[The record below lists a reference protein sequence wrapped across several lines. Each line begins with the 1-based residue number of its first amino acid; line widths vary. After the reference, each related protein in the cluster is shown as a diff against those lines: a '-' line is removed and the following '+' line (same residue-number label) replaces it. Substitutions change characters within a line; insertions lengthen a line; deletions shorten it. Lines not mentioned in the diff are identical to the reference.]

1 MSYFITDAFTA
12 HAQAFLNGVTDQDRL
27 VAPEYF
33 IVEGTNVVWRHVVFN
48 AMPRT
53 TANAILHDL
62 LHLPIDR
69 IPVDG
74 LLTSAL
80 DIGIKHHLAIYD
92 AVHIAMA
99 LVSRFPL
106 ITLDQ
111 KQARA
116 AAAEGVTLKPLTD
129 FIP

>member
-1 MSYFITDAFTA
+1 MSNFIVDTSAVMSYFITDAYSV
-12 HAQAFLNGVTDQDRL
+12 HAQAFLNGVTEQDQL

-33 IVEGTNVVWRHVVFN
+33 VVEATNVVWRHVVFN

-53 TANAILHDL
+53 TANQIMHDL

-80 DIGIKHHLAIYD
+80 DIGIKHH
-92 AVHIAMA
+92 
-99 LVSRFPL
+99 PL

-116 AAAEGVTLKPLTD
+116 AAAEGVILKPLTD
-129 FIP
+129 FTL